1 MHIRKIFDLNGP
13 NIWSNKPAIE
23 AWVDLGHFEELPTNK
38 LEGFTERLMGYLPS
52 LIEHRCSVG
61 ERGGFLQRLE
71 TGTWLGHV
79 LEHVTLELQSLTH
92 VPIGWGRARETP
104 ERGVYKVVVKC
115 EDARF
120 AEHCLRAA
128 HSLILAAVDAR
139 PFELDAELARL
150 RELADQLC
158 LGPST
163 RAIVEAA
170 RA

>member
-1 MHIRKIFDLNGP
+1 MQIRKVFGLTGP
-13 NIWSNKPAIE
+13 NIWANSPILE
-23 AWVDLGHFEELPTNK
+23 AWVDLGHFEDLPTDK
-38 LEGFTERLMGYLPS
+38 LPGFTERLMAQLPS

-61 ERGGFLQRLE
+61 ERGGFLRRLE

-115 EDARF
+115 EDTGF

-128 HSLILAAVDAR
+128 RELILAAV
-139 PFELDAELARL
+139 E
-150 RELADQLC
+150 Q
-158 LGPST
+158 
-163 RAIVEAA
+163 
-170 RA
+170 